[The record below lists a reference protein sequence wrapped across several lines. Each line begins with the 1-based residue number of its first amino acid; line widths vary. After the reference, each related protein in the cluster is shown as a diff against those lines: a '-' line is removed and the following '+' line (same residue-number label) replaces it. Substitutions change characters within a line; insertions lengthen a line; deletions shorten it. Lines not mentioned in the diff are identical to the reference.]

1 MPQVPCSFKQAR
13 PAAGAVRKA
22 PGASSEHAA
31 ATARALVTAEA
42 EGNPGV
48 GLRHVFGYR
57 DALEAGRIRGA
68 AEPAVEVV
76 TEAVT
81 GVDAAEG
88 LPHLGVERAWEC
100 LVAGAEAQGLAQL
113 ALRNGYTCG
122 ALGSYARKPPEDHGI
137 AALGT
142 GR

>member
-1 MPQVPCSFKQAR
+1 MCDFFVLKQRTAYDVRISDWSSDVCS
-13 PAAGAVRKA
+13 
-22 PGASSEHAA
+22 SD
-31 ATARALVTAEA
+31 LA

-88 LPHLGVERAWEC
+88 LPHLGVERAWER
-100 LVAGAEAQGLAQL
+100 LVAGAEAQGFAQL
-113 ALRNGYTCG
+113 
-122 ALGSYARKPPEDHGI
+122 S
-137 AALGT
+137 
-142 GR
+142 

>member
-76 TEAVT
+76 TAAVT

-88 LPHLGVERAWEC
+88 LPHLRSEERREGKEC
-100 LVAGAEAQGLAQL
+100 IS
-113 ALRNGYTCG
+113 TCR
-122 ALGSYARKPPEDHGI
+122 SRWSQ
-137 AALGT
+137 
-142 GR
+142 

>member
-88 LPHLGVERAWEC
+88 LPHLGVERAWERSEERRVGKEC
-100 LVAGAEAQGLAQL
+100 VS
-113 ALRNGYTCG
+113 TCR
-122 ALGSYARKPPEDHGI
+122 SRWSPYHYKKKNNY
-137 AALGT
+137 
-142 GR
+142 